1 MISRDII
8 IIGQQA
14 WDTDI
19 GSNCKNIALELSKNN
34 RVLYVNSPL
43 DRITLYKKSSDPKV
57 QKRIAVIKGKSEGL
71 IQIGEN
77 LWNLYPDCLV
87 ESINW
92 VKNKTLFNYLNKRNN
107 IKFANSILKGVE
119 ELNFKYYLL
128 FNDNEI
134 FKGFYLNSLLTPFLS
149 IYYSRDYMLAVDYWK
164 RHGERLEPLLIAS
177 NDICMANSAYLA
189 DYCKTYNDNSY
200 DVGQGCDLEIFIEN
214 KTAEQPEELKGITTP
229 IIGYVGA
236 LQSIRLDIPLIRYI
250 AEQRKDWTIVLV
262 GPEDED
268 FKTSELHQLEN
279 VVFTGIKPMDAL
291 PLYMQYFDVCINPQ
305 LVNQVTIGN
314 YPRKVDE
321 YLAMGKPTVAT
332 ATRAMDIFK
341 DHVYLA
347 DSKEDYISLIVK
359 ALAEDSVTLQ
369 EDRKTFATS
378 HSWENCI
385 QKINQAIQM
394 TIDHNKPA

>member
-43 DRITLYKKSSDPKV
+43 DRITLFKNRADPKV
-57 QKRIAVIKGKSEGL
+57 QQRIAVIKGKQSGL
-71 IQIGEN
+71 VKIQEN

-92 VKNKTLFNYLNKRNN
+92 IKNEKVFNFLNKRNN
-107 IKFANSILKGVE
+107 VKFADAIVKGIKG
-119 ELNFKYYLL
+119 LDFKDYLL

-134 FKGFYLNSLLTPFLS
+134 FKGFYLNTLLNPYLS

-177 NDICMANSAYLA
+177 NDICMANSVYLA
-189 DYCKTYNDNSY
+189 DYCKQYNENSY
-200 DVGQGCDLEIFIEN
+200 DIGQGCDLEIFKDDVN
-214 KTAEQPEELKGITTP
+214 AEKPMELRDIHTP

-236 LQSIRLDIPLIRYI
+236 LQSIRLDIELITHL
-250 AEQRKDWTIVLV
+250 ANQRKDWTIVLV
-262 GPEDED
+262 GPEDDE
-268 FKTSELHQLEN
+268 FKNSGLHQLSN
-279 VVFTGIKPMDAL
+279 VVFTGIKPMESL

-332 ATRAMDIFK
+332 ETRAMEIFK
-341 DHVYLA
+341 EHVYLA
-347 DSKEDYISLIVK
+347 QSKEDYVSCIEK
-359 ALAEDSVTLQ
+359 ALTEDSLTLQ
-369 EDRKTFATS
+369 EDRKSFAAS

-385 QKINQAIQM
+385 LKMYAAIEM
-394 TIDHNKPA
+394 TINKK

>member
-1 MISRDII
+1 
-8 IIGQQA
+8 
-14 WDTDI
+14 
-19 GSNCKNIALELSKNN
+19 
-34 RVLYVNSPL
+34 
-43 DRITLYKKSSDPKV
+43 
-57 QKRIAVIKGKSEGL
+57 
-71 IQIGEN
+71 

-107 IKFANSILKGVE
+107 VKFANSILKGME
-119 ELNFKYYLL
+119 ELNFKDYLL

-134 FKGFYLNSLLTPFLS
+134 FKGFYLNGLLNPFLS

-164 RHGERLEPLLIAS
+164 RHGERLEPLLIAN

-214 KTAEQPEELKGITTP
+214 KTAERPEELKGITTP
-229 IIGYVGA
+229 IIGYIGA

-394 TIDHNKPA
+394 TIDHK

>member
-43 DRITLYKKSSDPKV
+43 DRITLYKKRADPKV
-57 QKRIAVIKGKSEGL
+57 QKRIEVIKGKSEGL

-92 VKNKTLFNYLNKRNN
+92 VKNKTVFNYLNKRNN
-107 IKFANSILKGVE
+107 IKFAESILEATDK
-119 ELNFKYYLL
+119 LNFKDYLL

-134 FKGFYLNSLLTPFLS
+134 FKGFYLNGLLNPLLS

-200 DVGQGCDLEIFIEN
+200 DVGQGCDLEIFKKDTI
-214 KTAEQPEELKGITTP
+214 AEKPEELTAITTP
-229 IIGYVGA
+229 VIGYVGA
-236 LQSIRLDIPLIRYI
+236 LQSIRLDIALIRYI

-268 FKTSELHQLEN
+268 FKNSELHQIDN
-279 VVFTGIKPMDAL
+279 IVFTGIKPIEAL

-347 DSKEDYISLIVK
+347 SSKEDYISLIVR

-385 QKINQAIQM
+385 KKINQAIQM
-394 TIDHNKPA
+394 TLDHK

>member
-43 DRITLYKKSSDPKV
+43 DRITLYKKSTDPKV

-214 KTAEQPEELKGITTP
+214 KAAEQPEELKGITTP

-236 LQSIRLDIPLIRYI
+236 LQSIRLDIPLIMYI

-291 PLYMQYFDVCINPQ
+291 PVYMQYFDVCINPQ

>member
-43 DRITLYKKSSDPKV
+43 DRITLYKKKAEPKV
-57 QKRIAVIKGKSEGL
+57 QQRIAVIRGKQSGL
-71 IQIGEN
+71 VEIQEN
-77 LWNLYPDCLV
+77 LWNFYPDCLV

-92 VKNKTLFNYLNKRNN
+92 IKNEHVFNYLNWRNN
-107 IKFANSILKGVE
+107 LKFSQAIFKGIK
-119 ELNFKYYLL
+119 ELNFKDYLL

-134 FKGFYLNSLLTPFLS
+134 FKGFYLNTLLKPYLS

-164 RHGERLEPLLIAS
+164 RHGERLEPLLIAG
-177 NDICMANSAYLA
+177 NDICMANSVYLA
-189 DYCKTYNDNSY
+189 DYCRTYNENSY
-200 DVGQGCDLEIFIEN
+200 DIGQGCDLEIFKEN
-214 KTAEQPEELKGITTP
+214 LVAEKPEELKAIKTP

-236 LQSIRLDIPLIRYI
+236 LQSIRLDIELLVYI
-250 AEQRKDWTIVLV
+250 AKHRKDWTIVLV
-262 GPEDED
+262 GPEDD
-268 FKTSELHQLEN
+268 QFKASELHQLSN
-279 VVFTGIKPMDAL
+279 VVFTGIKPMESL

-332 ATRAMDIFK
+332 ETRAMEIFK

-347 DSKEDYISLIVK
+347 QSKEDYIQLIEK
-359 ALAEDSVTLQ
+359 ALQ
-369 EDRKTFATS
+369 EDTVAQQEERKSFAAS
-378 HSWENCI
+378 HSWENCVL
-385 QKINQAIQM
+385 KMYEAIQM
-394 TIDHNKPA
+394 TIDKK

>member
-1 MISRDII
+1 MINRDII

-19 GSNCKNIALELSKNN
+19 GSNCKNIALELSKQN

-43 DRITLYKKSSDPKV
+43 DRISLYKGKADPKV
-57 QKRIAVIKGKSEGL
+57 QKRLAVIKEQQDGL
-71 IQIGEN
+71 IELQEN

-92 VKNKTLFNYLNKRNN
+92 IKNKHVFNFINKRNN
-107 IKFANSILKGVE
+107 FKFAASVIKAAKR
-119 ELNFKYYLL
+119 LNFTDFIL

-134 FKGFYLNSLLTPFLS
+134 FKGFYLKEFLSPALS

-164 RHGERLEPLLIAS
+164 RHGERLEPLLIAN
-177 NDICMANSAYLA
+177 NDICMANSVYLA
-189 DYCKTYNDNSY
+189 DYCRKYNDNSY
-200 DVGQGCDLEIFIEN
+200 YVGQGCDLEIF
-214 KTAEQPEELKGITTP
+214 KAAVDVPKPVELEGITTP

-236 LQSIRLDIPLIRYI
+236 LQSLRLDIELISYI
-250 AEQRKDWTIVLV
+250 ANARKDWTVVLV
-262 GPEDED
+262 GPEDVD
-268 FKTSELHQLEN
+268 FQASGLHQMKN
-279 VVFTGIKPMDAL
+279 VVFTGIKPMEKL
-291 PLYMQYFDVCINPQ
+291 PLYMQFFDVCINPQ
-305 LVNQVTIGN
+305 VVNQVTIGN

-332 ATRAMDIFK
+332 ATRAMEIFK

-347 DSKEDYISLIVK
+347 NDKEDYVRLI
-359 ALAEDSVTLQ
+359 AQGLEEDNEGLQ
-369 EDRKTFATS
+369 QDRKEFAAS

-385 QKINQAIQM
+385 KEIYTSIETTIN
-394 TIDHNKPA
+394 KK

>member
-43 DRITLYKKSSDPKV
+43 DRITLYKKRAEPKV
-57 QKRIAVIKGKSEGL
+57 QQRIAVIKGKQSGL
-71 IQIGEN
+71 VKIQEN
-77 LWNLYPDCLV
+77 LWNFYPDCLV

-92 VKNKTLFNYLNKRNN
+92 IKNEHLFNYLNKRNN
-107 IKFANSILKGVE
+107 IKFAESIAKGIKA
-119 ELNFKYYLL
+119 LDFKDYLL

-134 FKGFYLNSLLTPFLS
+134 FKGFYLNKLLKPFLS

-177 NDICMANSAYLA
+177 NDICMANSVYLA
-189 DYCKTYNDNSY
+189 DYCKQYNENSY
-200 DVGQGCDLEIFIEN
+200 DIGQGCDLEIFKEDLA
-214 KTAEQPEELKGITTP
+214 AEKPLELRAINTP

-236 LQSIRLDIPLIRYI
+236 LQSIRLDIELITFI
-250 AEQRKDWTIVLV
+250 ARKRKDWTIVLV
-262 GPEDED
+262 GPEDD
-268 FKTSELHQLEN
+268 QFKNSELHQLPN
-279 VVFTGIKPMDAL
+279 VVFTGIKPMESL

-332 ATRAMDIFK
+332 ETRAMEIFK

-347 DSKEDYISLIVK
+347 QSKEDYITHIEK
-359 ALAEDSVTLQ
+359 ALTTDTPALQ
-369 EDRKTFATS
+369 EERKSFAAS

-385 QKINQAIQM
+385 LKMNQAIQL
-394 TIDHNKPA
+394 TIDKK

>member
-43 DRITLYKKSSDPKV
+43 DRITLYKKKAEPKV
-57 QKRIAVIKGKSEGL
+57 QQRIAVIRGKQSGL
-71 IQIGEN
+71 VEIQEN
-77 LWNLYPDCLV
+77 LWNFYPDCLV

-92 VKNKTLFNYLNKRNN
+92 IKNEHVFNYLNWRNN
-107 IKFANSILKGVE
+107 LKFSQAIFKGIK
-119 ELNFKYYLL
+119 ELNFKDYLL

-134 FKGFYLNSLLTPFLS
+134 FKGFYLNTLLKPYLS

-164 RHGERLEPLLIAS
+164 RHGERLEPLLIAG
-177 NDICMANSAYLA
+177 NDICMANSVYLA
-189 DYCKTYNDNSY
+189 DYCRTYNENSY
-200 DVGQGCDLEIFIEN
+200 DIGQGCDLEIFKEN
-214 KTAEQPEELKGITTP
+214 LVAEKPEELKAIKTP

-236 LQSIRLDIPLIRYI
+236 LQSIRLDIELLVYI
-250 AEQRKDWTIVLV
+250 AKHRKDWTIVLV
-262 GPEDED
+262 GPEDD
-268 FKTSELHQLEN
+268 QFKASELHQLSN
-279 VVFTGIKPMDAL
+279 VVFTGIKPMESL

-332 ATRAMDIFK
+332 ETRAMEIFK

-347 DSKEDYISLIVK
+347 QSKEDYIQLIEK
-359 ALAEDSVTLQ
+359 ALQ
-369 EDRKTFATS
+369 EDTVALQEERKSFAAS

-385 QKINQAIQM
+385 LKMYEAIQM
-394 TIDHNKPA
+394 TIDKK

>member
-43 DRITLYKKSSDPKV
+43 DRITLYKKRADPKV

-92 VKNKTLFNYLNKRNN
+92 VKNKTVFNYLNKRNN
-107 IKFANSILKGVE
+107 IKFAESILKATDK
-119 ELNFKYYLL
+119 LNFKDYLL

-134 FKGFYLNSLLTPFLS
+134 FKGFYLNGLLNPLLS

-200 DVGQGCDLEIFIEN
+200 DVGQGCDLEIFKKDTI
-214 KTAEQPEELKGITTP
+214 AEKPEELTAITTP
-229 IIGYVGA
+229 VIGYVGA
-236 LQSIRLDIPLIRYI
+236 LQSIRLDIALIRYI

-268 FKTSELHQLEN
+268 FKNSELHQIDN
-279 VVFTGIKPMDAL
+279 IVFTGIKPIEAL

-347 DSKEDYISLIVK
+347 SSKEDYISLIVR

-385 QKINQAIQM
+385 KKINQAIQM
-394 TIDHNKPA
+394 TLDHK